1 VFKALL
7 AIVGSFVLVKY
18 RVRIVGTTGKFAW
31 CEKYLGDGGTYRFV
45 VIFAI
50 ILFFWGVA
58 KLTGTDDVFMS
69 PLTNFLNPGGN
80 TAGSG
85 DGW

>member
-1 VFKALL
+1 M
-7 AIVGSFVLVKY
+7 VGSLLIIKY
-18 RVRIVGTTGKFAW
+18 RVKIVATTGKFGW
-31 CEKYLGDGGTYRFV
+31 CEKYLGDGGTYRFM

-69 PLTNFLNPGGN
+69 PITNFFNPGGS
-80 TAGSG
+80 GSG
-85 DGW
+85 GDEWGI